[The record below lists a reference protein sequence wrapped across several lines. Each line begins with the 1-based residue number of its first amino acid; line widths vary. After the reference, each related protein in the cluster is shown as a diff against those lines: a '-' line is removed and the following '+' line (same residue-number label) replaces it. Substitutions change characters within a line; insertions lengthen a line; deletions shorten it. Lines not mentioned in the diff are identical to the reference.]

1 MTRLRSTLINDLR
14 LQWRN
19 GFYAAAA
26 VMLAL
31 FVLLLGQLPR
41 RDLAWIVPV
50 VIVNNLIVNGFY
62 FVAGVVLLEK
72 GEGSLQAQV
81 VTPLRPTEYLGAKVA
96 SLTILSL
103 AENGLLAFLTLGADI
118 SAGWLLLGI
127 LAGTC
132 FFTLGGFL
140 SVVRYE
146 SVNEY
151 LLPSIV
157 IVSALTLPLVTY
169 FGVGSS
175 DLLSALLYLHP
186 LQAVL
191 LALRAATGVVLTGWQ
206 IGYVLFYPV
215 VVTYVML
222 CLAQATYVQF
232 VRRSVLHRQWRHR

>member
-19 GFYAAAA
+19 GFYTAAA

-41 RDLAWIVPV
+41 ADLARIMPV

-62 FVAGVVLLEK
+62 FVAGLVLLEK

-81 VTPLRPTEYLGAKVA
+81 VTPLRPTEYLCAKVA
-96 SLTILSL
+96 SLTFLSI
-103 AENGLLAFLTLGADI
+103 AENGLLAFLTLGAGI

-140 SVVRYE
+140 AVVRYE

-169 FGVGSS
+169 FGVGNS
-175 DLLSALLYLHP
+175 DLLSALIYLHP

-191 LALRAATGVVLTGWQ
+191 LALRAATGVALTGWQ
-206 IGYVLFYPV
+206 VGYVLFYPV
-215 VVTYVML
+215 AVTYVML
-222 CLAQATYVQF
+222 RLAQATYVQF
-232 VRRSVLHRQWRHR
+232 VRRSVFYRKWRHR